1 MREELHA
8 YRNPEGRRDNMAKI
22 PFNAARVAA
31 GLTQQE
37 LAEKMGVSR
46 STVIDWENG
55 KREIRTPYLYLFCT
69 ITGFTEDDIILPK
82 VAT

>member
-1 MREELHA
+1 MREELHI
-8 YRNPEGRRDNMAKI
+8 YRNPEERRGNMAKI

>member
-1 MREELHA
+1 
-8 YRNPEGRRDNMAKI
+8 MAKI

-37 LAEKMGVSR
+37 LAE
-46 STVIDWENG
+46 

>member
-1 MREELHA
+1 MHENHHVKRKTEE
-8 YRNPEGRRDNMAKI
+8 RRDNMAKI

-46 STVIDWENG
+46 STVNDWENG